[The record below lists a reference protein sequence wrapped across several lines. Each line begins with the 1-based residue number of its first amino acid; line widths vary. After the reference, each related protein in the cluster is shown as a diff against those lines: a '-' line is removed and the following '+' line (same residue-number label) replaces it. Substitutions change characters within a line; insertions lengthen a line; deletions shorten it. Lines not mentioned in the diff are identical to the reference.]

1 MDEFFLYKSLKK
13 PLVFFGFKDKYIY
26 YAIGGIAGGFI
37 VGTILSSFIGI
48 IGTIIGFVVSGGSV
62 WYTSRMQNTKG
73 LYNKTNNVG
82 EIHIFPNRF
91 KHKQLKSN
99 RK

>member
-13 PLVFFGFKDKYIY
+13 PLIFFGFKDKYIY
-26 YAIGGIAGGFI
+26 YAIGGIAGGFVI
-37 VGTILSSFIGI
+37 GTILSSFIGI
-48 IGTIIGFVVSGGSV
+48 IGTVIGFAVSAGSV
-62 WYTSRMQNTKG
+62 WYTSKTQSKKG
-73 LYNKTNNVG
+73 LYNKTNNAG

-91 KHKQLKSN
+91 RYK